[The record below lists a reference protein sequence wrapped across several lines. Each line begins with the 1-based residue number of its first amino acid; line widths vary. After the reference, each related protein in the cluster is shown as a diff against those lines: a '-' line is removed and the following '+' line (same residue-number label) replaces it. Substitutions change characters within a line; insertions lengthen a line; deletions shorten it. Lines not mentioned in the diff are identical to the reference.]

1 MSERAIFDADTINK
15 VCVTLKERY
24 GIVVSPGRVDKI
36 LYHLDRDP
44 ARIVSLHN
52 LYRDSLVDLVFK
64 RLLLDSNI
72 LHPWPEYSWSP
83 ADAQKVI
90 DYIARYSR
98 LCFCFVPNWK
108 ELMAEEHYSRRNST
122 PQLHPNRVKL
132 S

>member
-64 RLLLDSNI
+64 RLLLDNNI
-72 LHPWPEYSWSP
+72 LHPWPKYS
-83 ADAQKVI
+83 
-90 DYIARYSR
+90 
-98 LCFCFVPNWK
+98 
-108 ELMAEEHYSRRNST
+108 
-122 PQLHPNRVKL
+122 
-132 S
+132 

>member
-24 GIVVSPGRVDKI
+24 GIVVSPGRVDKT

-52 LYRDSLVDLVFK
+52 LYLNSLVELVFK
-64 RLLLDSNI
+64 RLLLDNNV
-72 LHPWPEYSWSP
+72 LHPWPEYSWNP
-83 ADAQKVI
+83 LDVRKAINWFVNH
-90 DYIARYSR
+90 SR
-98 LCFCFVPNWK
+98 LCLCFVPDWPEQMIFEYN
-108 ELMAEEHYSRRNST
+108 SQRNST
-122 PQLHPNRVKL
+122 PQERPNRVRM